1 MGSLLTLPKPIIR
14 PDNWSIGL
22 FSSRF
27 QCLCMVDI
35 HLPSRIGLHG
45 CFLVALRYGGV
56 PIGTGLRLWGLLKET
71 EQGRLFLRPLHPVS
85 LKKYYYYL
93 PVVFCKYFSPR
104 EQCRHCL
111 QLPASAVSGN
121 QLHRSRSS
129 ALLRDPPPLEST
141 ALHCDVDEP
150 TRQLSVVGSVAKFV
164 MTSFVCRCLS

>member
-1 MGSLLTLPKPIIR
+1 MGILLILPKPIIR
-14 PDNWSIGL
+14 PDNWSMDCFNKISV
-22 FSSRF
+22 FVF
-27 QCLCMVDI
+27 DT
-35 HLPSRIGLHG
+35 HLPSRIGFSLHG

-56 PIGTGLRLWGLLKET
+56 PIGTGLRFWGLLKET